1 MKRTIAM
8 LLVLVLA
15 IGLLGCGKE
24 DKDISGKVTPV
35 TEAATVPAGT
45 VEAIPETT
53 EAVIETTGAADEEKA
68 VTLGRMEGGT
78 YTNEYLGIG
87 FRCLI
92 LDVFSLA

>member
-53 EAVIETTGAADEEKA
+53 GAADEEKA
-68 VTLGRMEGGT
+68 VTLGRMEGGI